1 MDLRSWISD
10 LFSFRFYLL
19 LFVLMLSSSHLSLE
33 FPGLCICF
41 EVVTFDIIFA
51 YFNVIAEL
59 LLKTI
64 CLRRY
69 LLYA

>member
-1 MDLRSWISD
+1 MDLRSWVSD

-19 LFVLMLSSSHLSLE
+19 LFALMLSSSHLSLE
-33 FPGLCICF
+33 FVGHCICF